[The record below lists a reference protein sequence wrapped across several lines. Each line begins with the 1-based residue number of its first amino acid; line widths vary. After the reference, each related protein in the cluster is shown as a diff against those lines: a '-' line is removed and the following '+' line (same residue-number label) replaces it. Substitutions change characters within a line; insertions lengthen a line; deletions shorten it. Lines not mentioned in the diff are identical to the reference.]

1 MLRGDTVYING
12 DGESSRDFCFVDN
25 VVQANIRAALSGPP
39 APSWLT
45 LNIAV
50 GERTTLIELFH
61 LLRKLLASRG
71 SNASATAPAF
81 RDFRPGDVKH
91 SLANIDKAAQL
102 IGYAPT
108 HTLEE
113 GLDQALDWY
122 VAALG
127 RP

>member
-1 MLRGDTVYING
+1 M
-12 DGESSRDFCFVDN
+12 
-25 VVQANIRAALSGPP
+25 P
-39 APSWLT
+39 APEVADYCAAHWPDFAPPLT
-45 LNIAV
+45 AGAYLAR
-50 GERTTLIELFH
+50 GH
-61 LLRKLLASRG
+61 LLQKLLASRG
-71 SNASATAPAF
+71 ADVSAKAPAF

-122 VAALG
+122 LAALG